1 MRLSFLSPRTLTA
14 ATLSVGVSCAALP
27 ASAGLNQVIELHIL
41 QGTEDF
47 AAATR
52 TLSDAAA
59 ADCQPAAVQGPYNAA
74 FDAWMEISHLRFGPL
89 EKDGRINAIAFWPD
103 AKGFI
108 GRSLGGL
115 IAEEDPIVQHPQDF
129 SSVSVAARGLF
140 ALEMLLY
147 DPQYSGYAA
156 DSYTCHLVQAV
167 SFDLARM
174 ADGIDADWRDEQ
186 APAMRSAGQP
196 GNTTYLSDDE
206 VTQALYTA
214 LLAGL
219 EFTEDQRVG
228 RPLGTFDRPRAT
240 RAEARRSGRSLRNV
254 VLSLHALRDFSEAL
268 ADVQIPVTEAAFD
281 TALEQAEG
289 LNDPVFAG
297 VDDPTGRL
305 KIEILQQRIQAA
317 RRAVEGEIG
326 AALGVTAGFNS
337 ADGD

>member
-1 MRLSFLSPRTLTA
+1 MRLPFPLAHSLSVTFLSAALTC
-14 ATLSVGVSCAALP
+14 GALP
-27 ASAGLNQVIELHIL
+27 ASAGLDEVIETHIL
-41 QGTEDF
+41 PGTADF

-52 TLSDAAA
+52 SLSDAAA
-59 ADCQPAAVQGPYNAA
+59 ADCLTSALQGPYNAA

-89 EKDGRINAIAFWPD
+89 EKDGRVNAIAFWPD

-115 IAEEDPIVQHPQDF
+115 ISDEDPIVHHPQDF
-129 SSVSVAARGLF
+129 GSVSVAARGLF

-147 DPQYSGYAA
+147 DPQYAGYAA

-167 SFDLARM
+167 SNDLARM
-174 ADGIDADWRDEQ
+174 ADGIDVDWRNVQ

-196 GNTTYLSDDE
+196 DNTLYLTRDE
-206 VTQALYTA
+206 VMQALYTA
-214 LLAGL
+214 LLSGL
-219 EFTEDQRVG
+219 EFTADQRLG
-228 RPLGTFDRPRAT
+228 RPLGTFDRPRPT
-240 RAEARRSGRSLRNV
+240 RAEARRSARSLRNV
-254 VLSLHALRDFSEAL
+254 GLSLQALRDLSDAL

-281 TALEQAEG
+281 TALEEVKS
-289 LNDPVFAG
+289 LDDPTFAG

-305 KIEILQQRIQAA
+305 KVEIVQQRIQAA